1 MNEQHLQLQHPCF
14 ARYRTR
20 HTGNSK
26 EFSEIRALKNT
37 ESVTVGPRSGANSQF
52 CTYINHRVKIKYI
65 QKINYQTDRR
75 LVLSTLQSNTIYP
88 VLSCPMTNRCY

>member
-1 MNEQHLQLQHPCF
+1 MNEQHLQLQDPYLT
-14 ARYRTR
+14 RYRSR
-20 HTGNSK
+20 HTGKSINFK
-26 EFSEIRALKNT
+26 EIRALKNT

-75 LVLSTLQSNTIYP
+75 LLLSTLQSNTIYP